1 MKLDEA
7 EREIFDKLT
16 QEYID
21 EFGIRPLMAVYRL
34 HRKYSNKLCYKDFPV
49 RELRDHLLFIQLKD
63 PRFEGLSFHQIAAT
77 LKDEV
82 GISEKSFYNFYH
94 QYYKPRLKEE
104 SKQRRCLK

>member
-7 EREIFDKLT
+7 EREIFDKIA

-21 EFGIRPLMAVYRL
+21 EFGIKPLMAVYRL
-34 HRKYSNKLCYKDFPV
+34 HRKYSNKLCYKNFPT

-63 PRFEGLSFHQIAAT
+63 KRFEGLSLHQIALI
-77 LKDEV
+77 LKSEV

-94 QYYKPRLKEE
+94 QYYIPRLREE
-104 SKQRRCLK
+104 NKLQQCLK